1 MLRLVASVFNQIYS
15 HFVNVLLIYITIQV
29 FIFFICD
36 FIILF
41 YLAERAYNNHTFN
54 FFFFMHISFLKIV
67 QMVFFNINLFV
78 FIGCLWLRKVYSFY
92 NYFLSRRTSFDNRL
106 LLILIIDNIR
116 LHLFINIINFRLNFS
131 FVFFKSIDK
140 KWIWIFS
147 LTTI

>member
-1 MLRLVASVFNQIYS
+1 MRLVASVFNQIYS
-15 HFVNVLLIYITIQV
+15 HFVNVLIYITIQV

-41 YLAERAYNNHTFN
+41 YLAERVYNNHTFN
-54 FFFFMHISFLKIV
+54 FFFFMHISFLKIS
-67 QMVFFNINLFV
+67 QMDFFNINLFV

-92 NYFLSRRTSFDNRL
+92 NYFLSRGTSFDNRL
-106 LLILIIDNIR
+106 LLILIINNIR
-116 LHLFINIINFRLNFS
+116 LHLFININNFRLNFS